1 MHSPSP
7 SASTG
12 QKSVGT
18 LITASCTT
26 GWLDWIHGEL
36 WLLPNG
42 LLRVSS
48 GLGATIAH
56 ANQRTVPEESVTREF
71 GPGEVDHLQRQH
83 ETNLWIQADAI
94 VSASLFNGPLSGRL
108 SLKLND
114 GRRVKLL
121 WLRADCASEPLR
133 HALASWGISV

>member
-1 MHSPSP
+1 M
-7 SASTG
+7 AR
-12 QKSVGT
+12 
-18 LITASCTT
+18 
-26 GWLDWIHGEL
+26 WIHAEL

-56 ANQRTVPEESVTREF
+56 ARQRTAPEESVTREF
-71 GPGEVDHLQRQH
+71 SPGEVDHLQA
-83 ETNLWIQADAI
+83 EDE
-94 VSASLFNGPLSGRL
+94 PLDPGGRNRL
-108 SLKLND
+108 GRSVQRPSKRPTLAELND

-121 WLRADCASEPLR
+121 WLRADRASEPLR